1 MVGSFRSRSVLRD
14 MLTPRLCIRTLA
26 LGRSANEDWAVGI
39 AESDRSRHSQEF
51 VLTLNPCRIRLMPSR
66 VGRANSEIL
75 LDPVSCPLW
84 KGAMQLTC
92 HRKSS
97 LKS

>member
-1 MVGSFRSRSVLRD
+1 MVESFRSRNVLRD
-14 MLTPRLCIRTLA
+14 MLTPRLCIRTIA
-26 LGRSANEDWAVGI
+26 PERSANEDWAVGI
-39 AESDRSRHSQEF
+39 AESDRSRDSKNF
-51 VLTLNPCRIRLMPSR
+51 GLTLNPCRIRLMPSR

-75 LDPVSCPLW
+75 LDPVSCLLW

-97 LKS
+97 LRN